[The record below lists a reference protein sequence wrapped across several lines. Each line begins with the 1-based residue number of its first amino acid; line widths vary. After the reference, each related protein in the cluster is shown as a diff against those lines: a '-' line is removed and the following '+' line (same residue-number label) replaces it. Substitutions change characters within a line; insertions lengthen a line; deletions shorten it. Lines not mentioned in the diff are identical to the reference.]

1 MKKRV
6 KTDVWNIASL
16 ETELN
21 EAIMSSTLLIA
32 PPFWLQAGTTITD
45 IHLFVESH
53 LTTIKH
59 NNGNPVF
66 ASYFDRLVK
75 FKNMITK

>member
-1 MKKRV
+1 MKKKV
-6 KTDVWNIASL
+6 KPDFWNIAAL

-21 EAIMSSTLLIA
+21 EAITSSTLIIA
-32 PPFWLQAGTTITD
+32 PFWLQAGTTITD

-53 LTTIKH
+53 LTTVKH

-66 ASYFDRLVK
+66 ATYFDRLVK
-75 FKNMITK
+75 FKNMISK